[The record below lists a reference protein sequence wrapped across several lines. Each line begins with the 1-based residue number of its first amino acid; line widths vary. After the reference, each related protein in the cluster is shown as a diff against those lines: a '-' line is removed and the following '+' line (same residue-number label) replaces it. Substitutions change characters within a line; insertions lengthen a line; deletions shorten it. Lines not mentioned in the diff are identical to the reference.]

1 MNAIEKA
8 EAKVKAANLR
18 ILAAGQRA
26 NAAAHMRQAG
36 HPIYPGQDMVCISKA
51 AQIEAFAARSEAQA
65 DLIEAQIAG

>member
-8 EAKVKAANLR
+8 EAKMRAANLR

-26 NAAAHMRQAG
+26 NAAAHMRQSL
-36 HPIYPGQDMVCISKA
+36 HPIYPGQDMVCINKA
-51 AQIEAFAARSEAQA
+51 AQIEAFAAKSEAQA